1 MLYKTYLSIAAAMKA
16 AKSRTKWSTTSN
28 QLSQTRHEQRAE
40 LWLNTSAIVRDR
52 IRLRL
57 GCLAMVPVMGSSD
70 GLWLLEMWWID
81 ISKILEEK
89 GCTGGLIQDLRTTEL
104 SCWGFP

>member
-1 MLYKTYLSIAAAMKA
+1 MKA
-16 AKSRTKWSTTSN
+16 AKSRTKLSTISN
-28 QLSQTRHEQRAE
+28 QLSQTHREQRAE

-57 GCLAMVPVMGSSD
+57 GCLASASD
-70 GLWLLEMWWID
+70 GLWVLEICWTD

-89 GCTGGLIQDLRTTEL
+89 DCIGGLTNKET
-104 SCWGFP
+104 SSS

>member
-16 AKSRTKWSTTSN
+16 AKSRTKQSTTSN
-28 QLSQTRHEQRAE
+28 QPTQTRHEHRAESQTHREQRAE

-57 GCLAMVPVMGSSD
+57 GCLASASD
-70 GLWLLEMWWID
+70 GLWVLEICWTD

-89 GCTGGLIQDLRTTEL
+89 DCTGGLTNKET
-104 SCWGFP
+104 SSS